1 MLLPD
6 QPAPVRNVDTP
17 FAVQRPHASAMAL
30 ERQGSFRGFEKL
42 QELSSPFK
50 RTLSLRLNDLPSTL
64 QRQSAVLDSSLSNC
78 NGGLSLCV
86 CVTDNAPSSVSLRL
100 YALSGFMAVR
110 CLCVWSIFIVCC
122 TGVIDDP
129 LTSIADVTVANQ
141 LTYRCL

>member
-1 MLLPD
+1 MLLPE

-30 ERQGSFRGFEKL
+30 ERQGSFCGFEKL

-78 NGGLSLCV
+78 NRGLSLCV
-86 CVTDNAPSSVSLRL
+86 CVTDNAPSSVSVCVRFSVLWQCGVYVCGQYSL
-100 YALSGFMAVR
+100 Y
-110 CLCVWSIFIVCC
+110 
-122 TGVIDDP
+122 
-129 LTSIADVTVANQ
+129 VAPE
-141 LTYRCL
+141 